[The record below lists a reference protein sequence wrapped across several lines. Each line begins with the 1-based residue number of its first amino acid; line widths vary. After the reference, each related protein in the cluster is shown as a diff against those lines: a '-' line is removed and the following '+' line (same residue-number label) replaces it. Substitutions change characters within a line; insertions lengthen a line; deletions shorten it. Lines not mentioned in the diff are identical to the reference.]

1 MSAQYK
7 VCYSPQFYEN
17 LTQNDQVCID
27 EVYKQSVAILIK
39 ENNIINEHIIIPS
52 NSQLDYLESQLDAA
66 INVSNIR
73 NKNEAKM
80 SRLRSFIEKHT
91 Q

>member
-7 VCYSPQFYEN
+7 VCYSPQFYEK

-27 EVYKQSVAILIK
+27 EVYKRSIVSLIN
-39 ENNIINEHIIIPS
+39 ENNIIKEDIIIPS
-52 NSQLDYLESQLDAA
+52 ISQLDYLESQLDAA
-66 INVSNIR
+66 INVSNLR
-73 NKNEAKM
+73 MKNEAKM
-80 SRLRSFIEKHT
+80 TRLRSFIEKHS